1 MGKKKTIAKPEII
14 EPEILPEC
22 VDVFSSAVSEG
33 VGSESFDVA
42 RKLTSLAYCLCQ
54 DVFSPE
60 ASAATADGAMFAKSM
75 AHKVGEGSVTEEAA
89 ADAIVDRKTSA
100 FVSATRKLI
109 AEAVESGFETIGVA
123 IGSAFGAP
131 TIGYAVGSA
140 VGHFLNAP
148 VGELVERGASRI
160 VHYATQAWHS
170 VTNAAASVVSKISNL
185 LFG

>member
-1 MGKKKTIAKPEII
+1 MEKTIMTKPEII

-54 DVFSPE
+54 DVLSPE
-60 ASAATADGAMFAKSM
+60 ASAATADGAVFAKSM

-89 ADAIVDRKTSA
+89 ANAIVDRKTSA

-109 AEAVESGFETIGVA
+109 AEAVESGFEAIGVA

-131 TIGYAVGSA
+131 TMGYAVGSA

-148 VGELVERGASRI
+148 VGELVERGAHRI
-160 VHYATQAWHS
+160 VHYAQQTWHV
-170 VTNAAASVVSKISNL
+170 VTKAAVSVVNKISNF